1 MKTTTTLRLTPDE
14 VDLAIRNY
22 VACYTP
28 YDLVEL
34 LEVFLIEDKQSGKCG
49 AVVNLTEIE
58 VRL

>member
-1 MKTTTTLRLTPDE
+1 MKTTTTLRLTPEE

-34 LEVFLIEDKQSGKCG
+34 LEVFLIEDKHSTNGG

-58 VRL
+58 VRV